1 MYELTSY
8 GEKAA
13 LEQVNANFVVA
24 VSVADIR
31 RDPDPNSELV
41 TQALLNVPVRAGE
54 VSDDWTY
61 VTLVDYTGWIRVDE
75 LEEPIV
81 RGICEG
87 SEGICGVSLP
97 YSAVVTV
104 PYAPVYSN
112 ETGDSVMGEVYLSTV
127 LPFVDLARAARLR
140 VALPGNIE
148 GWLPREALA
157 IRPQTQL
164 FPRQDARVVTA
175 HALSFLGRP
184 YLWGGTSWRGLD
196 CSGFVQLCQR
206 MGGTVIPRDANQ
218 QYAALPVSVPCEQMQ
233 EGDLIFFGRQSIT
246 HVGLALTKYEYIHA
260 EGQHFDRVIIYSL
273 DPAHP
278 AYNGYLADL
287 VWGIKRVRTDSIS

>member
-1 MYELTSY
+1 MD
-8 GEKAA
+8 
-13 LEQVNANFVVA
+13 ANFVVA

-31 RDPDPNSELV
+31 RDPDPTSELV
-41 TQALLNVPVRAGE
+41 TQALLNTSVSAGA
-54 VSDDWTY
+54 VSGDWTH

-81 RGICEG
+81 KGICEG
-87 SEGICGVSLP
+87 SEGICGVPLP
-97 YSAVVTV
+97 YSAVVMV
-104 PYAPVYSN
+104 PHAPIYSS
-112 ETGDSVMGEVYLSTV
+112 ETGDSVVGKVYLSTA

-140 VALPGNIE
+140 VALPGDTE

-157 IRPQTQL
+157 IRPQAQL
-164 FPRQDARVVTA
+164 FPRQDAQVVTA

-206 MGGTVIPRDANQ
+206 MGGAILPRDADQ
-218 QYAALPVSVPCEQMQ
+218 QYDALSVSVPREQMR
-233 EGDLIFFGRQSIT
+233 EGDLLFFGRQSIT

-260 EGQHFDRVIIYSL
+260 EGQHFDRVIIHSL

-278 AYNGYLADL
+278 AYNDYLAGL
-287 VWGIKRVRTDSIS
+287 LWGIKRIGQS